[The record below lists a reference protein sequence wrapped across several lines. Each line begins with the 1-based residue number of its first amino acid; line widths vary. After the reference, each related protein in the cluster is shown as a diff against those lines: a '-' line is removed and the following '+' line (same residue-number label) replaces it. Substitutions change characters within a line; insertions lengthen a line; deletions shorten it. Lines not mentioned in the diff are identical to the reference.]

1 MSVPLYLKYRPSK
14 LAELVGQDIVA
25 KTLGNSIKAGKIA
38 NAYIL
43 TGQRGCGKTST
54 ARIIA
59 RSLNCKSGPTID
71 PCGTCTNCIE
81 ISKSISPDVIE
92 IDAASHRKL
101 EDAKH
106 MIERCYFAPQTGK
119 YKIYILDEIH
129 MLTREAWNALLK
141 IIEEPPENVVFIF
154 ATTEE
159 HKVLPTILS
168 RCQRFTFR
176 PIDDESLFKRLKEI
190 SELENIQI
198 EENALK
204 AIVRLSKGG
213 FRDALSMLDQISV
226 LSNTNNKIDEKTVL
240 DLLGGLSPDLMEE
253 LLLCLFE
260 NNKEKTLECSEKL
273 LLSGNDPIQIIR
285 SFSEFCVNKLE
296 RELKEKEKEEKN
308 EKLIFI
314 IRALFELENSLR
326 NSTQQVLKFKASLL
340 SICFPVS
347 PSLQAPFIS
356 SPSAPVS
363 SLPSS
368 GSSQQTEYPTQQ
380 QSEKKKV
387 KEKEKDPDLKT
398 VKFIDT
404 SDSDNGEVLN
414 KILDQISSAPLRSLL
429 KQHAFLIS
437 DTKESLILGI
447 GANLYNKVNDKNK
460 IDLIEKIVNKKVII
474 EVAEKKDYVQP
485 KKDDQDS
492 LKESSDENERNEW
505 NERNNE
511 NKEENK
517 NLDDTEQIQTQVNTQ
532 SENKINTNSK
542 AKRNEPEDEVLKI
555 AKEYLGGKVIR
566 D

>member
-71 PCGTCTNCIE
+71 PCGKCTNCIE

-226 LSNTNNKIDEKTVL
+226 LSSINNKIDEKTVL

-273 LLSGNDPIQIIR
+273 LLSGNDPIQITR

-296 RELKEKEKEEKN
+296 RDLKENKEEKS

-347 PSLQAPFIS
+347 S
-356 SPSAPVS
+356 SSITPPLSA

-368 GSSQQTEYPTQQ
+368 GFSQQTEYPTQQ

-398 VKFIDT
+398 VEFVGFIDT
-404 SDSDNGEVLN
+404 SDSDDGEILN

-460 IDLIEKIVNKKVII
+460 IDLIEKIVNKKVLI

-485 KKDDQDS
+485 KKDSSINKDLPLQ
-492 LKESSDENERNEW
+492 ESEINVNEDTENTENKNEQTLQVQT
-505 NERNNE
+505 ETENE
-511 NKEENK
+511 NKIK
-517 NLDDTEQIQTQVNTQ
+517 ISTNT
-532 SENKINTNSK
+532 
-542 AKRNEPEDEVLKI
+542 KRNEPEDEVLKI
-555 AKEYLGGKVIR
+555 AKEYLGGKVIK